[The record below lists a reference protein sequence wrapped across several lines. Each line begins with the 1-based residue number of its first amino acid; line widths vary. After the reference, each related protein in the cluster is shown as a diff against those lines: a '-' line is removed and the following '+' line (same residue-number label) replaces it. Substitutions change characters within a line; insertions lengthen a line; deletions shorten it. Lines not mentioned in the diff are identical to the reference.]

1 MRDGIDGKRLE
12 TGSWSEGLAAAPAFP
27 HNPLSPIM
35 EKEAD
40 ENLGKKNDSEFE
52 VKLVRRIRGHG
63 YTIDESREI

>member
-1 MRDGIDGKRLE
+1 
-12 TGSWSEGLAAAPAFP
+12 
-27 HNPLSPIM
+27 M

-52 VKLVRRIRGHG
+52 VKLVRPIRGHG